1 MFEIKVMTSSLL
13 VPLSLIPAYLLAR
26 IVNK

>member
-13 VPLSLIPAYLLAR
+13 VLLSLIPAYLLVR